1 MVTAAAR
8 AVLTASMY
16 MLDWPSCMPPF
27 RIPKI
32 AVITEPAVYLPR
44 TQSTTLTSS
53 TSMPH
58 LSQFRKHSKST
69 SPPAALKPQL
79 RMHCPYS
86 GLSL

>member
-27 RIPKI
+27 RIPKM

-44 TQSTTLTSS
+44 IQSTTFPYNRI
-53 TSMPH
+53 PH
-58 LSQFRKHSKST
+58 LSQLRKHSKST